1 MSTKSTSPGARL
13 LALLALIPLAFAFAP
28 PASGADGASTSGVT
42 VTAVN
47 PGTSSAGSDLRITLT
62 AHSENNGVE
71 NPSCRPQDATLDCW
85 GSLVLRI
92 PKSDGLTVSGLEVHR
107 VAVGETDCSDEGG
120 DEGGGCDHEELA
132 TTVVGATPG
141 HVKAQVNG
149 VGVLT
154 RPGETGAEPGTK
166 VQLKI
171 TLTDYGTA
179 AYTDQIDVQINR
191 FEPGSEKPPLY
202 AVTAQT
208 VQQVQI
214 HYLGGAG

>member
-1 MSTKSTSPGARL
+1 MITKSTSPRARL
-13 LALLALIPLAFAFAP
+13 IALLSVVPLALAFAP
-28 PASGADGASTSGVT
+28 PASGADGESTPGVT

-47 PGTSSAGSDLRITLT
+47 PGTSPAGSDLKITLT
-62 AHSENNGVE
+62 AHSEKSVVE

-92 PKSDGLTVSGLEVHR
+92 PKSGGLTVSGLEVHR
-107 VAVGETDCSDEGG
+107 VALGETGCG
-120 DEGGGCDHEELA
+120 DEGGCDHEDLA
-132 TTVVGATPG
+132 TTAAGATTEP
-141 HVKAQVNG
+141 VEAQVNG

-154 RPGETGAEPGTK
+154 RPGDTGAEPGTK

-171 TLTDYGTA
+171 ALTDNGTA
-179 AYTDQIDVQINR
+179 PYADQIDVQINS
-191 FEPGSEKPPLY
+191 FVPGSEKPPLY
-202 AVTAQT
+202 TATAQT